1 MTTPTPGT
9 PLAAERRRSYT
20 PGQSE
25 AMSSPATMETAARAG
40 SRREPIDGVK
50 QVFITV
56 LATLLVSV
64 ILGFVA
70 LSLQLSSMQRHMH
83 EEFGGVRTD
92 IRGVR
97 GDIGRLRSEMR
108 TEFRGLRS
116 EMRTEFRGL
125 RSEMRTEFRGLR
137 DEMRGL
143 RSEMRTEFRG
153 LSDQMTRIETLLQMR
168 YGPFPG
174 S

>member
-1 MTTPTPGT
+1 
-9 PLAAERRRSYT
+9 
-20 PGQSE
+20 
-25 AMSSPATMETAARAG
+25 MSSPATMETAARAG

-50 QVFITV
+50 QILITM

-64 ILGFVA
+64 IVGFVA
-70 LSLQLSSMQRHMH
+70 LSIQLSSIQRHMH
-83 EEFGGVRTD
+83 EEFGGVQTD

-116 EMRTEFRGL
+116 EMRTEFRGV
-125 RSEMRTEFRGLR
+125 RDEIRGLR
-137 DEMRGL
+137 N
-143 RSEMRTEFRG
+143 EMRTEFRG
-153 LSDQMTRIETLLQMR
+153 LSDQMTRIEALLEIR
-168 YGPFPG
+168 YGPLPG

>member
-9 PLAAERRRSYT
+9 PLAAEQRRPYT

-25 AMSSPATMETAARAG
+25 AMSSPATMETAGRAG

-50 QVFITV
+50 RVFITV

-64 ILGFVA
+64 IVGFVA
-70 LSLQLSSMQRHMH
+70 LSIQLSSMQRHMH

-125 RSEMRTEFRGLR
+125 RGEI
-137 DEMRGL
+137 RGL

-153 LSDQMTRIETLLQMR
+153 LSDQMTRIEALLQIR
-168 YGPFPG
+168 YGPLPG

>member
-9 PLAAERRRSYT
+9 PLAAERRRPYT

-64 ILGFVA
+64 IVGFVA
-70 LSLQLSSMQRHMH
+70 LSIQLSSMH
-83 EEFGGVRTD
+83 EDLGGLRT
-92 IRGVR
+92 
-97 GDIGRLRSEMR
+97 EMR

-125 RSEMRTEFRGLR
+125 RREMRTEFGGVRGDIRGLR
-137 DEMRGL
+137 N
-143 RSEMRTEFRG
+143 EMRTEFRG
-153 LSDQMTRIETLLQMR
+153 LSDQMTRIEALLEIR
-168 YGPFPG
+168 YGPLPG